1 LNGSESF
8 TRGQGRHRREKFEN
22 GSPDSSVHKRWWVIE
37 VRRGRFCF
45 SGEAMPRLKL
55 GKALP
60 LHGEAVKGLG
70 RGLGSSGRAGHG
82 GRAWVEMAGGGELA
96 GVGVFAR
103 GMRWNEE

>member
-1 LNGSESF
+1 
-8 TRGQGRHRREKFEN
+8 
-22 GSPDSSVHKRWWVIE
+22 
-37 VRRGRFCF
+37 
-45 SGEAMPRLKL
+45 MPRLKL